1 MKPQNKIE
9 ISNER
14 DCYCKER
21 INPKMREYFSHIPNG
36 YCGFC
41 DICNEPSHMMTH
53 PRSATTGCWCDEHY
67 EELVSYKIFGLN
79 DIISIA
85 MPILAVVSITLV
97 VIYFA

>member
-1 MKPQNKIE
+1 MKPQNKIV

-21 INPKMREYFSHIPNG
+21 INPKMREYFSNIPNG
-36 YCGFC
+36 YCAFC
-41 DICNEPSHMMTH
+41 DICNEPGHMVAH
-53 PRSATTGCWCDEHY
+53 PRSATTGCWCDKHY
-67 EELVSYKIFGLN
+67 EELVLYKIFGLN

-85 MPILAVVSITLV
+85 MPILAVVSIALV